1 VRVINVSADPNT
13 RTYMAR
19 IAVDNPERLL
29 RVGMVA
35 EAAIRGDR
43 TVTMA
48 TLPGEAVVRDPQGA
62 TQVFVYYPDQKRV
75 YAKRVDIGA
84 VIDKDVEIKS
94 GLEGSELIVLAGQA
108 KLRNGLVV
116 SATEQTGRE

>member
-1 VRVINVSADPNT
+1 VE
-13 RTYMAR
+13 
-19 IAVDNPERLL
+19 NPEHLL

-43 TVTMA
+43 TISMV
-48 TLPGEAVVRDPQGA
+48 TLPGDAVVRDPQGA

-94 GLEGSELIVLAGQA
+94 GLEGNEMIVLAGQT
-108 KLRNGLVV
+108 KLRNGLAA
-116 SATEQTGRE
+116 SAIEQAGRE